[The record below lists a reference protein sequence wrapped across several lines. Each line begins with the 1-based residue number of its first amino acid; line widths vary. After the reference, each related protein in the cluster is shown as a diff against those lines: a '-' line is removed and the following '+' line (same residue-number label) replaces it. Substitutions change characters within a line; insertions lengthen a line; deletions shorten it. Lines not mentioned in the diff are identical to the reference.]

1 MKTVA
6 RDTAPNSINH
16 NRNGHH
22 HHNNRYP
29 DAPLYAIGYSLGAN
43 LLVKYL
49 GEEGRNGFRPL
60 AGAVSVSN
68 PWNFEH
74 NTMAGGRAK
83 GLVAAVM
90 GKVYSWALAT
100 GVKVTPG
107 VFRFLL

>member
-1 MKTVA
+1 M
-6 RDTAPNSINH
+6 
-16 NRNGHH
+16 
-22 HHNNRYP
+22 
-29 DAPLYAIGYSLGAN
+29 YAIGYSLGAN

-68 PWNFEH
+68 PWNFED
-74 NTMAGGRAK
+74 NTMASGRAK

-100 GVKVTPG
+100 GVKVTPF
-107 VFRFLL
+107 FRCYFSLLTQRSHLYSHIRLSGMHLH